1 MVKIA
6 VIGIGNLLMQDEGVG
21 VHLVN
26 ALSQKYYF
34 EPQILLIDGGTT
46 GTDLLSYFAEN
57 SHILLLDAVNFHKEP
72 GFIGSYENDE
82 ILTRLNT
89 KLSLHHLGLTDVLST
104 NKLLGVRPEQT
115 FLLGIQPE
123 RMEVGMEL
131 TETIISRL
139 PRMEEIA
146 LKKLSEWGVQASE
159 KSIFTAGQ

>member
-1 MVKIA
+1 
-6 VIGIGNLLMQDEGVG
+6 MQDEGVG

-26 ALSQKYYF
+26 ALSQKYSF
-34 EPQILLIDGGTT
+34 EPKIELIDGGTT
-46 GTDLLSYFAEN
+46 GTDLLPYFAEN

-123 RMEVGMEL
+123 QMEVGMEL
-131 TETIISRL
+131 TETVKLRL
-139 PRMEEIA
+139 PRMEEVA
-146 LKKLSEWGVQASE
+146 LQKLAEWGVKFRESSG
-159 KSIFTAGQ
+159 KVP